1 MEVVP
6 RFLKDPSR
14 WKLMRAR
21 NAIITKCKFNDWT
34 NEFMLSIVPRWFD
47 VVRPLGREEL
57 ARDGLLLTIKSGK
70 APEIPDVELLHPLV
84 LQWWAQTHAEE
95 SPIAH
100 HLQLAYEYDAELGQ
114 DSEKSMEGLM
124 YHYEA
129 VLRLATEGKPFSLQ
143 SFYKS
148 KHIGFEFA
156 DRMVSAKVCSGDLV
170 LYEELQR
177 CG

>member
-34 NEFMLSIVPRWFD
+34 DEFMLSIVPRWFD
-47 VVRPLGREEL
+47 VVLPLGREEL
-57 ARDGLLLTIKSGK
+57 ARDWLLLTIKSGK

-84 LQWWAQTHAEE
+84 QWWAETHAEE
-95 SPIAH
+95 SPMAH
-100 HLQLAYEYDAELGQ
+100 HLHLAYECDAELGP

-124 YHYEA
+124 YH
-129 VLRLATEGKPFSLQ
+129 
-143 SFYKS
+143 
-148 KHIGFEFA
+148 
-156 DRMVSAKVCSGDLV
+156 
-170 LYEELQR
+170 
-177 CG
+177 